1 MNVLYQ
7 IPENCAYYNA
17 IKTQDMKG
25 ETVQIQKIKNIFQ
38 SVFALRSIFVF
49 LLKGHP
55 KYVH

>member
-49 LLKGHP
+49 L
-55 KYVH
+55 